1 MAAREGVIRAA
12 GGVVWRKVD
21 KDTADP
27 GIEVAVIHRPRYDD
41 WTLPKGKLAPNESEL
56 EGAVREVAEETGLRV
71 AVGRPLG
78 VVRYMK
84 STGNTLRPKVVRYW
98 SMRVEGGSF
107 FPNREV
113 DELRW
118 VSLAQ
123 AHELLTHAHDRELLE
138 RFVRG
143 PAATGCVLL
152 VRHATAGSSSEWTG
166 DDRQRPL
173 DELGWAQAE
182 ELVRLLARF
191 EVGRIVSADY
201 LRCTQTVQPLSE
213 AIGIHIEEERPFA
226 EDGYPGN
233 EDHAI
238 TLVRDYARSLITTAV
253 CSQGDVIPDLLERL
267 AANDHIDLPTSSNAK
282 KGSVWALFF
291 DGDRLFSGEYFP
303 PPTVL
308 SG

>member
-1 MAAREGVIRAA
+1 MADREGVIRAA
-12 GGVVWRKVD
+12 GGVVWRQVD
-21 KDTADP
+21 DKTADS
-27 GIEVAVIHRPRYDD
+27 GVEVAVIHRPRYND

-56 EGAVREVAEETGLRV
+56 EGAIREVSEETGFRV

-84 STGNTLRPKVVRYW
+84 STGTSLKPKVVRYW

-123 AHELLTHAHDRELLE
+123 AHELLTHHHDRELLE

-152 VRHATAGSSSEWTG
+152 VRHSSAGSRSDWTE

-201 LRCTQTVQPLSE
+201 VRCIQTVQPLSE
-213 AIGIHIEEERPFA
+213 AIGIRIEEERAFA
-226 EDGYPGN
+226 EDDYPGN

-238 TLVRDYARSLITTAV
+238 ALIRDYARSLITTAV

-267 AANDHIDLPTSSNAK
+267 ASKDHIALPASSNAK

-291 DGDRLFSGEYFP
+291 DGDRLFSAEYFP
-303 PPTVL
+303 PPKVL
-308 SG
+308 S

>member
-1 MAAREGVIRAA
+1 MAEREGVIRAA
-12 GGVVWRKVD
+12 GGVVWRPVD
-21 KDTADP
+21 DGSGDSSV
-27 GIEVAVIHRPRYDD
+27 EVAVIHRPRYND

-56 EGAVREVAEETGLRV
+56 EGAIREVFEETGFRV
-71 AVGRPLG
+71 TVGRPLG
-78 VVRYMK
+78 DVRYLK
-84 STGNTLRPKVVRYW
+84 SAGNSMRPKVVRYW
-98 SMRVEGGSF
+98 SMRADGGSF
-107 FPNREV
+107 SANREV
-113 DELRW
+113 DELKW

-123 AHELLTHAHDRELLE
+123 AHELLTHHHDRELLE

-143 PAATGCVLL
+143 PALTGCVLL
-152 VRHATAGSSSEWTG
+152 VRHASAGSRSDWSG

-213 AIGIHIEEERPFA
+213 AIAVPIEEDPVFA

-233 EDHAI
+233 EDNA
-238 TLVRDYARSLITTAV
+238 LARVRDYARSLVTTVV

-267 AANDHIDLPTSSNAK
+267 AAKDHIDLVGASTSK

-291 DGDRLFSGEYFP
+291 DGDRLFSGEYFSP
-303 PPTVL
+303 PKVL
-308 SG
+308 A